1 MPWDDITGFVLWRPD
16 VGVSSVLHVGVTR
29 REGAP
34 SLPGDGPKSR
44 AVLDFLAPVSPDTA
58 VSSRPVTGW
67 LFDQDRL
74 ITAVAHFA
82 PGLPVQDDLWPK
94 RSSLRQFAVPGHSTG

>member
-1 MPWDDITGFVLWRPD
+1 MSPIPNPL
-16 VGVSSVLHVGVTR
+16 
-29 REGAP
+29 E
-34 SLPGDGPKSR
+34 PGPVQGHHR
-44 AVLDFLAPVSPDTA
+44 VLDFLAPVSPDTA